1 MVLLHRLN
9 SRMIRNRY
17 LKDLFVQWRG
27 LTASYDHALIR
38 GDTMLAAAVWRN
50 ICKGDENVDL
60 QRLTEIVSYIR
71 SVLAGFDAMP
81 DDVIAQGDIVF
92 GDPSSEAQV
101 VGTLS
106 GMVEAA
112 RKTEYTKAPATT
124 QVKK

>member
-1 MVLLHRLN
+1 
-9 SRMIRNRY
+9 
-17 LKDLFVQWRG
+17 
-27 LTASYDHALIR
+27 
-38 GDTMLAAAVWRN
+38 MLAAAVWRN